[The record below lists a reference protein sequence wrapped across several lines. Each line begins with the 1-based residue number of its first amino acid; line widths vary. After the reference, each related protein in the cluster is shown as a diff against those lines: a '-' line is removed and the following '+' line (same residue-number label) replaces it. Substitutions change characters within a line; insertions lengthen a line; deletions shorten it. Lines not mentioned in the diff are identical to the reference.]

1 MFTANFFSMFTVLPI
16 IGLLLSFFYSV
27 LHFLSYRYVIFFLS
41 HRRDTFPLFISL
53 SFSPCFSVFVF
64 HHSFFHSFLPS
75 SFLPSYLPFSFSL
88 TFLLAS
94 FLPSLLPSFLFFL
107 PSFLPT
113 LLLFLLFFD
122 AIGIA
127 LDDLKWATITQFKG
141 HYNASHPLVIQN
153 IRENRTTVPN
163 SNNNFDI
170 DSKYSSYNDN
180 NQKNIPITQEE
191 FWKAVPK
198 YPNDG
203 VLLID
208 VQKYNK
214 MNVLSTVDALAAANG
229 KGEYAVGTYCT
240 CCLFLLFFLKL
251 KFYSS
256 ESKEIKICKFLFSKM
271 IKKYY
276 FEKLIHSSRQN
287 YSIIILICLI

>member
-1 MFTANFFSMFTVLPI
+1 M
-16 IGLLLSFFYSV
+16 
-27 LHFLSYRYVIFFLS
+27 FLSLCVSSFL
-41 HRRDTFPLFISL
+41 L
-53 SFSPCFSVFVF
+53 
-64 HHSFFHSFLPS
+64 SFLPS
-75 SFLPSYLPFSFSL
+75 FLISSLLPAFLLFLLLFSL
-88 TFLLAS
+88 LPS

-229 KGEYAVGTYCT
+229 KGEYAVGTYVQILCMFFERINILFK
-240 CCLFLLFFLKL
+240 CLQKYQNVEIHLK
-251 KFYSS
+251 
-256 ESKEIKICKFLFSKM
+256 KM
-271 IKKYY
+271 IKKYHFSRFIYVLLFIY
-276 FEKLIHSSRQN
+276 FIEIQ
-287 YSIIILICLI
+287 SIFIIKINITSVIMCMKRIFYYYFYQFIN

>member
-1 MFTANFFSMFTVLPI
+1 M
-16 IGLLLSFFYSV
+16 
-27 LHFLSYRYVIFFLS
+27 
-41 HRRDTFPLFISL
+41 
-53 SFSPCFSVFVF
+53 
-64 HHSFFHSFLPS
+64 
-75 SFLPSYLPFSFSL
+75 
-88 TFLLAS
+88 
-94 FLPSLLPSFLFFL
+94 
-107 PSFLPT
+107 
-113 LLLFLLFFD
+113 
-122 AIGIA
+122 
-127 LDDLKWATITQFKG
+127 DDLKWATITQFKG

-240 CCLFLLFFLKL
+240 CCLFLLFFLRL
-251 KFYSS
+251 KFSSS
-256 ESKEIKICKFLFSKM
+256 ESKE
-271 IKKYY
+271 
-276 FEKLIHSSRQN
+276 RN
-287 YSIIILICLI
+287 